1 MIFEQNLLES
11 LGQGTFVEGKTGF
24 TQEELF
30 RNLNFELASSLTLLQ
45 LKKRKKKKK
54 KDIPSRNSRSTLKND
69 LFAFVNFSSLIPS
82 FVSIC
87 SNFNFEKELE
97 IAQFKQE
104 TADSFFVIASTFQ
117 LVSTREEELEE
128 DSRKWNVEQESIFI
142 GNKAICLQKLRHV
155 KNHFLF
161 LRWRIVYIILATN
174 FYLEISWIYCEI
186 ITLIEGR
193 KFGKFGKS
201 NLLSANKILLNN
213 IFNCTIII
221 LLYYYIKYNHKN

>member
-1 MIFEQNLLES
+1 MIFEQNLLER
-11 LGQGTFVEGKTGF
+11 LGHVCWRKNGVHPGGTFSQFKF
-24 TQEELF
+24 RARELV
-30 RNLNFELASSLTLLQ
+30 NSSAI
-45 LKKRKKKKK
+45 KKKKEKKKKK
-54 KDIPSRNSRSTLKND
+54 NIPSRNSRSTLKND

-142 GNKAICLQKLRHV
+142 GNKAICL
-155 KNHFLF
+155 
-161 LRWRIVYIILATN
+161 
-174 FYLEISWIYCEI
+174 
-186 ITLIEGR
+186 
-193 KFGKFGKS
+193 
-201 NLLSANKILLNN
+201 
-213 IFNCTIII
+213 
-221 LLYYYIKYNHKN
+221 